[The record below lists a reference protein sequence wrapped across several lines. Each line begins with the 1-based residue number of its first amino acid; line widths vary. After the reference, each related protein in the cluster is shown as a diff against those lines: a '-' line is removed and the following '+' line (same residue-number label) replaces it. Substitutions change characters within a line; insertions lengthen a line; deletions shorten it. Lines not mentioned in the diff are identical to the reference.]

1 VYVSCAVRAT
11 SHETIEARRQERE
24 RHQSPLWSLR
34 PAARAESCVRKRTP
48 MHTCTQNI
56 LHVALYRIDEQENTC
71 DDTHPTPSSRHR
83 VGVAR
88 RDGRPRCSSSC
99 SRRSSGF
106 VPPPARAPSTAE
118 SSSEAQR
125 AGAHDIALRCSL
137 SAAHNFP
144 SSAETARHERTR
156 DGPTPHQRMPTLR
169 DRTH

>member
-1 VYVSCAVRAT
+1 MT
-11 SHETIEARRQERE
+11 THT
-24 RHQSPLWSLR
+24 RHPL
-34 PAARAESCVRKRTP
+34 A
-48 MHTCTQNI
+48 
-56 LHVALYRIDEQENTC
+56 
-71 DDTHPTPSSRHR
+71 DT
-83 VGVAR
+83 VAR
-88 RDGRPRCSSSC
+88 RDGRPPEMQLHLQLQQTQLGLRW
-99 SRRSSGF
+99 
-106 VPPPARAPSTAE
+106 PPPARAPSTAE

>member
-1 VYVSCAVRAT
+1 
-11 SHETIEARRQERE
+11 
-24 RHQSPLWSLR
+24 
-34 PAARAESCVRKRTP
+34 

-83 VGVAR
+83 GAAR
-88 RDGRPRCSSSC
+88 RQTEMQLQLQQTQLGLRW
-99 SRRSSGF
+99 
-106 VPPPARAPSTAE
+106 PPPARAPSTAE